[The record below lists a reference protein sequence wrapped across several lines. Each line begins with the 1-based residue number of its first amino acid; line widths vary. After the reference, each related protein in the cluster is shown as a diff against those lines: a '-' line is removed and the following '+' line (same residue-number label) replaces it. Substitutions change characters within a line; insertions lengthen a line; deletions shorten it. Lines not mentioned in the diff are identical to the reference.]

1 MKNMLSNTIYEH
13 LKDLYQTKVE
23 SFLEQPVTIEP
34 QSTISQV
41 ISTLTKAD
49 SYDGFYFDGK
59 TPQIINLRELL
70 AGKDISD
77 MKVESFL
84 QAIPSLKPTDTLQKA
99 SNIMTH
105 YRIRSVPVLDGTTFK
120 GVITARK
127 ILELLSKKDNKWI
140 KANLIFTKNPITIP
154 SSNSLSSARKIMST
168 KRIDHLPV
176 VNNGTIK
183 QVLTSFHVVQG
194 ITPHESMGRRA
205 LGMEKIRNLE
215 SKIGN
220 IGSTRIPQCT
230 PQDDLNSILNA
241 MLKTNTTC
249 CLVNL
254 WNNLQGIIT
263 YRDIL
268 GLLAMRIESEIPL
281 YIVGL
286 PEDQKNVDLIS
297 SKFSNTLKRIRNA
310 YSDIQE
316 ARITI
321 KQQRSGGK
329 KAGKYDVSIIITT
342 PHHSPLIYTEVG
354 FDLSKI
360 IENLSQKLLRN
371 LSKKAKRRNK
381 TSIRKIDLPIVPL

>member
-1 MKNMLSNTIYEH
+1 MLSNTIYEH
-13 LKDLYQTKVE
+13 LKDLYQTRVE

-49 SYDGFYFDGK
+49 SYDGFYLDGK
-59 TPQIINLRELL
+59 TPKIINLRELL
-70 AGKDISD
+70 IGKDISD

-105 YRIRSVPVLDGTTFK
+105 YRTRSVPVLDGTTFK

-230 PQDDLNSILNA
+230 PQDDLNYILNA

-268 GLLAMRIESEIPL
+268 SLLAMRIESEIPL

-354 FDLSKI
+354 FDISKI

-381 TSIRKIDLPIVPL
+381 ASIRKIDLPIVPL